1 MNTIDLYHFLLI
13 SNVKCEIGRLVRLWS
28 MPHVP
33 EEPIYELWLEQNYTI
48 NPSFDERADYVPL
61 TIKFYW
67 TLKVDVSNRGSPF
80 R

>member
-28 MPHVP
+28 MSQVP

-48 NPSFDERADYVPL
+48 NPSFDERADYVLL
-61 TIKFYW
+61 T
-67 TLKVDVSNRGSPF
+67 SNFIGHLR
-80 R
+80 